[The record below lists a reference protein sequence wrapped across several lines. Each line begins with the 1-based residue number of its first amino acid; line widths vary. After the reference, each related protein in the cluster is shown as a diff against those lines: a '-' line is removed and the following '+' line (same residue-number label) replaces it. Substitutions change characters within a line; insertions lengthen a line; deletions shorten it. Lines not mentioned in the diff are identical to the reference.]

1 MTLSEISIKRPVF
14 AWMLMS
20 GLIIFGAISFLRMG
34 ISQMPDVD
42 FPVVSVSVSYQGA
55 SPEIMETDI
64 VDVIED
70 AVSSVEGIKG
80 ITSTSYLGSA
90 TVSIEFDL
98 GRDINA
104 ALQEVQTKISQ
115 AQRLLP
121 KEMDTPT
128 ISKTNPE
135 DMPIMWIAFRSNKYS
150 TYEMMT
156 YVRDHLKDQFSTVQ
170 GVGEV
175 MMGGYVEPSM
185 RIWPD
190 KQKLNYFNL
199 TVDDIISTIESEHAE
214 LPAGYLETEKNAL
227 NVRTLGEGKTVEDFE
242 NMRINTRGGSP
253 NFTPTLLKQVASV
266 EENLS
271 DVTRISR
278 SNGERAVGLGI
289 KKQRGTN
296 AVSVAQA
303 VKKKLEVVK
312 KTLPEGMNLQIR
324 VDSTKF
330 IQENV
335 HELVMTLILAALL
348 TGLVCWAFLGSWTS
362 TFNILLAIPTS
373 IIGSF
378 IILHF
383 AGFTLNTF
391 TLMALSLSIGIVV
404 DDAIM
409 VLENIIRHLE
419 MGKDKVTAALDG
431 AKEIT
436 FAALAA
442 TIAIVAIFL
451 PVAFMSGVI
460 GKFFFQF
467 GVTMTAAVLL
477 SLVEALTLTPMRASQ
492 FSAISERRTKFGKA
506 VDGVI
511 SGITNKYK
519 KTLVWALSNRWK
531 VVLGS
536 FVVFFGS
543 LFGNKFIKKEFVPAQ
558 DQSQFMMRVK
568 TPAGSS
574 LNYTNGKILEIE
586 KFLTSRKEV
595 SGYYAAVGGFG
606 GGTGQFNTANL
617 FVTLVPPGERKLSQ
631 EEFMNEARG
640 EMKKVTDTKIFIQDL
655 SMRGFTSGNNFP
667 VEFTIRG
674 PEWEKL
680 VEYSEKFVEAM
691 SKTGLMVDV
700 GTDYQKGQIE
710 VDIIPNRQK
719 AAARGVSVRTIART
733 IQTMIGGI
741 QTERYSKGGH
751 RYYIT
756 VALPA
761 TERVNS
767 DQIKSLY
774 VRNNRGEL
782 VQLSELVEITQK
794 PSLQYISRSDRERAL
809 TIYANV
815 VSGKSQADA
824 IAEVQK
830 ISAAIIQQ
838 PYKIVMSGSAEAFKE
853 TFMSLIFALLLG
865 IVVSYMVLASQFNS
879 YKDPITVLVA
889 LPFSISGAF
898 LALLITQQSL
908 NMYSMIGL
916 ILLMGIVKKNSIL
929 LVEFTNHMRSEG
941 LSVREALLAAC
952 PVRLRPILMTSLATI
967 AGAMPAAMALGP
979 GAETRM
985 PMSIAVIG
993 GVLVS
998 TVLTLVV
1005 VPCVYSLFE
1014 RRQGAH

>member
-1 MTLSEISIKRPVF
+1 MTISEISIKRPVF

-64 VDVIED
+64 VDIIED
-70 AVSSVEGIKG
+70 AVSSVEGIKK
-80 ITSTSYLGSA
+80 IESTSYLGSA
-90 TVSIEFDL
+90 SISIEFEL
-98 GRDINA
+98 GRDINVA
-104 ALQEVQTKISQ
+104 TQEVQTKIAQ
-115 AQRLLP
+115 AQRHLP

-128 ISKTNPE
+128 IYKTNPE

-150 TYEMMT
+150 PYEMMS
-156 YVRDHLKDQFSTVQ
+156 YVRDHLKDQFSTVK

-175 MMGGYVEPSM
+175 MLGGYIEPSM

-190 KQKLNYFNL
+190 KQKLNYYNL
-199 TVDDIISTIESEHAE
+199 TVDDIINTIEAEHAE
-214 LPAGYLETEKNAL
+214 LPAGYLETADSAL
-227 NVRTLGEGKTVEDFE
+227 NVRILGEGKTVEDFE
-242 NMRINTRGGSP
+242 NMRINTRGGAP
-253 NFTPTLLKQVASV
+253 NYTTILLKQVAKV
-266 EENLS
+266 EEDLS

-278 SNGERAVGLGI
+278 SNGERAVGIGI

-296 AVSVAQA
+296 AVAVADA
-303 VKKKLEVVK
+303 VKKKLETVRLS
-312 KTLPEGMNLQIR
+312 LPEGMNLQIR
-324 VDSTKF
+324 VDGTKF
-330 IQENV
+330 IRENV
-335 HELVMTLILAALL
+335 NELVMTLVLAAIL

-373 IIGSF
+373 IIGTF
-378 IILHF
+378 IILYF
-383 AGFTLNTF
+383 SGFTLNTF

-409 VLENIIRHLE
+409 VLENIIRHQE
-419 MGKDKVTAALDG
+419 MGKNKITAATDG

-492 FSAISERRTKFGKA
+492 FSALTEKRSKVGRFIDKI
-506 VDGVI
+506 VDSV
-511 SGITNKYK
+511 TEKYK
-519 KTLVWALSNRWK
+519 ATLIWALDHRWR
-531 VVLGS
+531 VVGASLLI
-536 FVVFFGS
+536 FVLS
-543 LFGNKFIKKEFVPAQ
+543 LFSNKFLKKEFVPAQ
-558 DQSQFMMRVK
+558 DQSQFMMRIK

-574 LNYTNGKILEIE
+574 LGFTDGKVLEIE
-586 KFLTSRKEV
+586 KFLSSRSEV

-606 GGTGQFNTANL
+606 PNGQFNTANI
-617 FVTLVPPGERKLSQ
+617 FVTMAPPNKRKMSQ
-631 EEFMNEARG
+631 EEFMNFARG
-640 EMKKVTDTKIFIQDL
+640 EFKKIKDAKIFIQDL
-655 SMRGFTSGNNFP
+655 SMRGFASGHGFP
-667 VEFTIRG
+667 VEFTVQG

-680 VEYSEKFVEAM
+680 VDYSEKFVDEM
-691 SKTGLMVDV
+691 NKTALMVDV
-700 GTDYQKGQIE
+700 GSDYQKGQIE
-710 VDIIPNRQK
+710 IDILPDRLK
-719 AAARGVSVRTIART
+719 TAARGVSVRVIAKT
-733 IQTMIGGI
+733 IQAMIGGI
-741 QTERYSKGGH
+741 QNERYSKGGH

-756 VALPA
+756 ISLPK
-761 TERVNS
+761 TERQRVE
-767 DQIKSLY
+767 QIKSLF

-782 VQLSELVEITQK
+782 VQLSELVEVTEK
-794 PSLQYISRSDRERAL
+794 PSLQYISRENRQRAL
-809 TIYANV
+809 KVYANV
-815 VSGKSQADA
+815 VSGKSQSEA
-824 IAEVQK
+824 IAAVQK
-830 ISAAIIQQ
+830 ISEKIL
-838 PYKIVMSGSAEAFKE
+838 PPNYKIVMGGSAESFKE
-853 TFMSLIFALLLG
+853 TFFSLIFALVLG
-865 IVVSYMVLASQFNS
+865 VVISYMVLASQFNS
-879 YKDPITVLVA
+879 YKDPVTVLVA

-898 LALLITQQSL
+898 LALLITNQSV

-929 LVEFTNHMRSEG
+929 LVEFTNHMRHQG
-941 LSVREALLAAC
+941 MRVREALLEAC
-952 PVRLRPILMTSLATI
+952 PVRLRPILMTSFATM
-967 AGAMPAAMALGP
+967 AGALPAALSLGP

-998 TVLTLVV
+998 TFLTLIV
-1005 VPCVYSLFE
+1005 VPCVYSLFA
-1014 RRQGAH
+1014 RKH